1 MLSKSLERGKVDFAI
16 WIEKETSVDPTPI
29 NAKLVENYYHQI
41 KDIAAQTGIPEPQ
54 DWFYTL
60 LRMPDVETRIDTVVL
75 TDEEWEIARKTIE
88 EAVQALT
95 DFRKQE
101 GEALERKFNEKV
113 DNIEALLHSIEPYEQ
128 QRVPKIKEKILEGLK
143 QIPEVEYDKNRLEQ
157 ELIYYIEKL
166 DISEEKQR
174 LTNHLKYFR
183 ETMRET
189 GHGVGKKL
197 GFIAQ
202 GDGARDQHDRFQE
215 QPGGDAEHRRPH
227 EGRAG
232 ADQGTS
238 SQRTVI
244 MEKGKLIIFS
254 APSGSGKSTIVSWL
268 MEKHP
273 ELRLAFSISCTSR
286 QPRGTERD
294 GVEYFFLTPEAFR
307 AKIERD
313 EFLEYEEV
321 YEDRFYGTLKA
332 QVEAQAERGENVVFD
347 VDVKGG
353 CNIKRHYGQRALSIF
368 IQPPSVEVLRERLV
382 GRATDTPEAIEQRI
396 AKAEYELTFAPQ
408 FDHCVVNDDLSNC
421 RARSV
426 QPHSPFPRQ
435 VN

>member
-1 MLSKSLERGKVDFAI
+1 
-16 WIEKETSVDPTPI
+16 
-29 NAKLVENYYHQI
+29 
-41 KDIAAQTGIPEPQ
+41 
-54 DWFYTL
+54 
-60 LRMPDVETRIDTVVL
+60 
-75 TDEEWEIARKTIE
+75 
-88 EAVQALT
+88 
-95 DFRKQE
+95 
-101 GEALERKFNEKV
+101 
-113 DNIEALLHSIEPYEQ
+113 
-128 QRVPKIKEKILEGLK
+128 
-143 QIPEVEYDKNRLEQ
+143 
-157 ELIYYIEKL
+157 
-166 DISEEKQR
+166 
-174 LTNHLKYFR
+174 
-183 ETMRET
+183 
-189 GHGVGKKL
+189 
-197 GFIAQ
+197 
-202 GDGARDQHDRFQE
+202 
-215 QPGGDAEHRRPH
+215 
-227 EGRAG
+227 
-232 ADQGTS
+232 
-238 SQRTVI
+238 

-408 FDHCVVNDDLSNC
+408 FDHWC
-421 RARSV
+421 R
-426 QPHSPFPRQ
+426 Q
-435 VN
+435 